1 MTSNKTRIKL
11 LVKSMLRESNKN
23 MLRDLDRILKSS
35 ANSTGD
41 LDDDTI
47 STILPKSIL
56 KIILHN
62 ESKQH
67 SAKNRRETSSLYNL
81 KNSLIRK

>member
-56 KIILHN
+56 KIILPN

-67 SAKNRRETSSLYNL
+67 SAKNRI
-81 KNSLIRK
+81 KNKFVD